1 MRIVEKIATTFLLNL
16 LVAVLREIK
25 SVAAEVLAVEAIL
38 KQCEDTGLDAEDCE
52 ALIES
57 NGHVADLSVVSALQ
71 HTDRNAPDPY
81 YYQVYL
87 YVDFH
92 GYVLGRSPIFDGT
105 VIYPYEWRGDPKRQL
120 GTRSVGPWDCKGLTD
135 VQCCGKIERDVFDAD
150 INGNHLSCF
159 LEEAHYIDPVTK
171 EHFGVYLNPV
181 DGSINYLTADDL
193 SKLEEGEVAA
203 RTELIALIDDTI
215 HNKDCPKATIQK
227 IHAGFLHAMRGVPSA
242 REYPKY
248 TKEAMRRINAAHVD
262 TWDVAEDT
270 DLQYGLPLMKKVIEA
285 VSANGGLHPLTEAR
299 DGYVVQQLGDAET
312 TRKVNIIGDFRSAK
326 DPARTPDDVV
336 KCMQENSDSINA
348 CADLLDGVK
357 VVTVHPRSITDKFY
371 NQVVIP
377 VDYKGLV
384 VGVQPEYDG
393 MIYYKF
399 DWNGNEA
406 GGLGLRGVGPWD
418 CKDLTDVQCCDKIQT
433 NVPDLDVNGN
443 YLDCWIQE
451 SFYKDPFT
459 KQMRKIDYNQ
469 TSGTIDYASNE
480 EIATFEILEQ
490 KQRARLIQ
498 EIEKVSLMTKCPK
511 DRLKKMYANIRHAVR
526 GRAEVQ
532 GDPQIIRDVIL
543 LQSGDTVDV
552 ANNVFLQTS
561 LPKISSVLSDS
572 LAARSAAINEN
583 TVVVVIDNNLTVD
596 VGRFR
601 GDA

>member
-1 MRIVEKIATTFLLNL
+1 
-16 LVAVLREIK
+16 
-25 SVAAEVLAVEAIL
+25 
-38 KQCEDTGLDAEDCE
+38 
-52 ALIES
+52 
-57 NGHVADLSVVSALQ
+57 
-71 HTDRNAPDPY
+71 
-81 YYQVYL
+81 
-87 YVDFH
+87 
-92 GYVLGRSPIFDGT
+92 
-105 VIYPYEWRGDPKRQL
+105 
-120 GTRSVGPWDCKGLTD
+120 
-135 VQCCGKIERDVFDAD
+135 
-150 INGNHLSCF
+150 
-159 LEEAHYIDPVTK
+159 
-171 EHFGVYLNPV
+171 
-181 DGSINYLTADDL
+181 
-193 SKLEEGEVAA
+193 
-203 RTELIALIDDTI
+203 
-215 HNKDCPKATIQK
+215 
-227 IHAGFLHAMRGVPSA
+227 
-242 REYPKY
+242 
-248 TKEAMRRINAAHVD
+248 
-262 TWDVAEDT
+262 
-270 DLQYGLPLMKKVIEA
+270 
-285 VSANGGLHPLTEAR
+285 
-299 DGYVVQQLGDAET
+299 
-312 TRKVNIIGDFRSAK
+312 
-326 DPARTPDDVV
+326 
-336 KCMQENSDSINA
+336 
-348 CADLLDGVK
+348 
-357 VVTVHPRSITDKFY
+357 
-371 NQVVIP
+371 
-377 VDYKGLV
+377 